1 MSLSIGIVGL
11 PNVGKST
18 LFKALTNQNIEI
30 ANYPFATIDPNVGVV
45 VVPNERL
52 ERLAAMSHSKK
63 IVPTAIEF
71 YDIAGLVKGANLG
84 EGLGNKFL
92 SHIRET
98 DAIVEVV
105 RIFEDANIIHVEGKP
120 EPKRDIQTIEL
131 ELILA
136 DLSSAE
142 KALQNL
148 EKNIRAGN
156 KESIAAGKVL
166 EKIIQNLKSN
176 SPIRALTFQD
186 EEKFLIKSF
195 SFLTQKPL
203 MILLNADEKILSNTS
218 ELSQIKKDLAKEVNI
233 DPEFVIASDLKFEAE
248 LADLSAQEAEEM
260 RASLGQDGEKEG
272 LQNLIKAGYK
282 LLNLITFLTT
292 GEDETRA
299 WTTTS
304 GSLAPQAAGRIHTD
318 FEKGFI
324 RADVINWQKLLEA
337 GSWGEARSRGWL
349 KSEGKEYVVKDGDV
363 IEFKFAN

>member
-45 VVPNERL
+45 IVPDERL
-52 ERLAAMSHSKK
+52 ERLALMSHSKK

-98 DAIVEVV
+98 NAIVEVV
-105 RIFEDANIIHVEGKP
+105 RVFEDANIIHVEGRP
-120 EPKRDIQTIEL
+120 EPKRDIQIIEL

-156 KESIAAGKVL
+156 KESIATGKVL
-166 EKIIQNLKSN
+166 EKIIKNLKSN
-176 SPIRALTFQD
+176 LPIRTMVFTN

-203 MILLNADEKILSNTS
+203 MLLLNVDEKNLSDS
-218 ELSQIKKDLAKEVNI
+218 EKLSQIKKKLAEEVNI
-233 DPEFVIASDLKFEAE
+233 DPQFVVASDLKFEAE
-248 LADLSAQEAEEM
+248 CAELSPDEAEEI
-260 RASLGQDGEKEG
+260 RSSLSKIKSEGG
-272 LQNLIKAGYK
+272 LQNLIKTGYE
-282 LLNLITFLTT
+282 LLNLITFITT

-299 WTTTS
+299 WTITN

>member
-45 VVPNERL
+45 VVPDERL
-52 ERLAAMSHSKK
+52 EKLATMSRSKK

-156 KESIAAGKVL
+156 KESIASGKVL
-166 EKIIQNLKSN
+166 EKIIQNLKGN
-176 SPIRALTFQD
+176 LPIRALNFQD
-186 EEKFLIKSF
+186 EEKFLVKSF

-203 MILLNADEKILSNTS
+203 MILLNADEKTLSSAT

-233 DPEFVIASDLKFEAE
+233 DPEFVIASDLKFEVE

-260 RASLGQDGEKEG
+260 RASLNQGEK
-272 LQNLIKAGYK
+272 
-282 LLNLITFLTT
+282 
-292 GEDETRA
+292 
-299 WTTTS
+299 
-304 GSLAPQAAGRIHTD
+304 
-318 FEKGFI
+318 KG
-324 RADVINWQKLLEA
+324 VCKT
-337 GSWGEARSRGWL
+337 
-349 KSEGKEYVVKDGDV
+349 
-363 IEFKFAN
+363 

>member
-1 MSLSIGIVGL
+1 M

-45 VVPNERL
+45 VVPDERL
-52 ERLAAMSHSKK
+52 EKLATISRSKK

-71 YDIAGLVKGANLG
+71 YDIAGLVKGASLG

-105 RIFEDANIIHVEGKP
+105 RIFEDANIIHVEGAP

-148 EKNIRAGN
+148 EKKIRAGN
-156 KESIAAGKVL
+156 RESIASGKIL

-176 SPIRALTFQD
+176 LPIRAINFQD

-203 MILLNADEKILSNTS
+203 MILLNADEKILSNAT
-218 ELSQIKKDLAKEVNI
+218 ELSQIKKDLTKEVNI

-248 LADLSAQEAEEM
+248 LADLSTQEAEEI
-260 RASLGQDGEKEG
+260 RASLNQDEEKEG
-272 LQNLIKAGYK
+272 LQNLIQAGYK

-299 WTTTS
+299 WTTIN

-337 GSWGEARSRGWL
+337 ESWGEARSRGWL